1 MAEKK
6 KEEQAEPAKDAEK
19 KKKEPGSSNK
29 MIFLGLIGGVIA
41 INGIVAMLM
50 VNNTI
55 AKLSAP
61 KVTEEKAK
69 VEKGHAKKSNTPE
82 AESSEGEGESGE
94 KAKKSHAGSE
104 EEEGG
109 AIIEKPVTVIVNVAG
124 TDGTRF
130 LRMEVVFGYNEEK
143 YKLLAEEFEKLFA
156 PKVKDLLI
164 DMLSQIPLE
173 ELQKP
178 DTKNEIRRDLK
189 RLVNE
194 MIPEKEG
201 QVTEVFINDFIIQ

>member
-6 KEEQAEPAKDAEK
+6 KEEQAEPAKDGEK
-19 KKKEPGSSNK
+19 KKKEKEPGSSNK

-41 INGIVAMLM
+41 INGIVAMVM

-61 KVTEEKAK
+61 KVAA
-69 VEKGHAKKSNTPE
+69 EKGHAVKAAGHGE
-82 AESSEGEGESGE
+82 ESSEAEGESAE
-94 KAKKSHAGSE
+94 KVKKGHAEKE
-104 EEEGG
+104 EHEGG